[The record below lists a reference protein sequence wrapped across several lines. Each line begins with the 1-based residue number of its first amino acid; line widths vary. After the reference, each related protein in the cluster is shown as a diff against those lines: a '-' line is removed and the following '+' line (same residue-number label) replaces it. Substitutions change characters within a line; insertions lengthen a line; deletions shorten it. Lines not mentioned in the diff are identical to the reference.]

1 MNYYFLFQLDLFKI
15 LFTNITQRKMN
26 TNNNHNNQDNESGY
40 EFGKKVAVITGSSK
54 GIGRAIALNFAK
66 SKEYSSIVINS
77 RRVDEA
83 EIVVQEIKKTTICD
97 SIAIPGDVAQEK
109 DCIRLIDETVDKFQR
124 LDVLVNNAGIQKE
137 IPLTE
142 TTLQDWYNIISVDLT
157 GPFICSREAV
167 KQMKIQNNP
176 HGGCIIN
183 ISSVHQIIP
192 RPHYIPYAT
201 SKGGIEMMTKSMA
214 LELATENIRVNIVAP
229 GAIDTDMNINLR
241 TNAQERENTLRKIPM
256 GRIGMDIE
264 VANVVEFLA
273 SNKASY
279 MTGSTVIVDGG
290 MTLYP
295 SFSLDYDHNSSH
307 IFPKTM

>member
-1 MNYYFLFQLDLFKI
+1 MNFISRFQPDLFKI
-15 LFTNITQRKMN
+15 PFTNITQHNM
-26 TNNNHNNQDNESGY
+26 HNNDQDNESVTKSG
-40 EFGKKVAVITGSSK
+40 ERVAVITGSSK

-66 SKEYSSIVINS
+66 SKDYSSIVINS
-77 RRVDEA
+77 RRIDEA
-83 EIVVQEIKKTTICD
+83 ELVVQEIKRTTSCD
-97 SIAIPGDVAQEK
+97 SIAITGDVAQEK

-167 KQMKIQNNP
+167 KQMKVQNNP
-176 HGGCIIN
+176 RGGCIIN

-192 RPHYIPYAT
+192 RPHYVPYAT
-201 SKGGIEMMTKSMA
+201 SKGGIEMMTKTMA

-241 TNAQERENTLRKIPM
+241 TDVRERENTLRKIPM
-256 GRIGMDIE
+256 GRIGKDEE

-295 SFSLDYDHNSSH
+295 SFSLDYDHNSTH
-307 IFPKTM
+307 IFPKGSM

>member
-1 MNYYFLFQLDLFKI
+1 MN
-15 LFTNITQRKMN
+15 N
-26 TNNNHNNQDNESGY
+26 NNQDNESIY
-40 EFGKKVAVITGSSK
+40 ESGERVAVITGSSK

-66 SKEYSSIVINS
+66 SKDYSSIVINS
-77 RRVDEA
+77 RSIDEA
-83 EIVVQEIKKTTICD
+83 ELVVQEIKKTTSCD

-167 KQMKIQNNP
+167 KQMKVQNNP
-176 HGGCIIN
+176 RGGCIIN

-192 RPHYIPYAT
+192 RPHYVPYAT
-201 SKGGIEMMTKSMA
+201 SKGGIDMMTKTMA

-241 TNAQERENTLRKIPM
+241 TDVQERENTLRKIPM
-256 GRIGMDIE
+256 GRIGKDEE

-295 SFSLDYDHNSSH
+295 SFSLDYDRNSTH
-307 IFPKTM
+307 IFPKDSI